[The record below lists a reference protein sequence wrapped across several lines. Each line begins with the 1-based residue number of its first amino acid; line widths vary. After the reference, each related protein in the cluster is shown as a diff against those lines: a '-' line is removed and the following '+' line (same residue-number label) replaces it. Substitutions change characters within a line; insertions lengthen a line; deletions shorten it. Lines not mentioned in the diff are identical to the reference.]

1 MFCPF
6 FFGELTGISPW
17 NYCRLEGFSWNII
30 VENCPILPNLAA
42 ETFALLIWA
51 VSGVAVRTQDH
62 PSSMVSP
69 RPYDVFPGNLGPSP
83 PLRSSKFAVRLWWFW
98 IKKPL
103 PSLLLVFSNNISTY
117 PQKNPVMIELLK
129 ILRSSTVFHQLMAS
143 PGKAT
148 RSGHT
153 QYPRFSLVHIRI
165 SWLDLHFYWYIFI
178 VPFPILN
185 TSQKSLVECMAQFMG
200 VSFTL
205 EGWDYIY
212 GTWKKWHAHTLQY
225 KILHIKTSLVKLWKW
240 KSHHSGPL

>member
-1 MFCPF
+1 MEHCGDP
-6 FFGELTGISPW
+6 
-17 NYCRLEGFSWNII
+17 
-30 VENCPILPNLAA
+30 VLPNL
-42 ETFALLIWA
+42 TTLRQLLPYSFVVA

-129 ILRSSTVFHQLMAS
+129 ILRSSAVFHQLMAS

-153 QYPRFSLVHIRI
+153 QYPRFSLVHITI
-165 SWLDLHFYWYIFI
+165 SWLDLHFYWYMFI
-178 VPFPILN
+178 VPFPILK
-185 TSQKSLVECMAQFMG
+185 TSQKSLG
-200 VSFTL
+200 PNS
-205 EGWDYIY
+205 W
-212 GTWKKWHAHTLQY
+212 
-225 KILHIKTSLVKLWKW
+225 KLWKW
-240 KSHHSGPL
+240 KSHHWESL